1 MKRILLAAVLF
12 ACLGA
17 ALGQSSPKAMSDDE
31 RLFDAI
37 DDNKEVLAEG
47 LVTSG
52 KANVNARNAE
62 RETPLH
68 RAVEKAMPTLVKTLI
83 ARGADMRA
91 RSKSGETVLHLAGL
105 NADQA
110 FADMLLA
117 AGADAKARNDDG
129 ETALHWAAMSGNL
142 QTATRLLAAGVDA
155 NVRDIRGNTALHGA
169 ADGEHDELVKLLLP
183 RTADPGAR
191 NRDGKSPADL
201 ANARGNAVLAK
212 LLGAAPK
219 RDLPAAGTTSGGFQ
233 TIDID
238 DPRHPTRRA
247 P

>member
-1 MKRILLAAVLF
+1 MKRLLLTAVLCAF
-12 ACLGA
+12 LGA
-17 ALGQSSPKAMSDDE
+17 AFAQTSPTAMTDDE

-37 DDNKEVLAEG
+37 DENKELLAEG
-47 LVTSG
+47 LVVRG
-52 KANVNARNAE
+52 KANVNARNAD

-169 ADGEHDELVKLLLP
+169 ADGEHEDLVKLLLP
-183 RTADPGAR
+183 RIAEPAAP
-191 NRDGKSPADL
+191 NKDGKTPADL
-201 ANARGNAVLAK
+201 AGARGNSALAR
-212 LLGAAPK
+212 LLGAAPR
-219 RDLPAAGTTSGGFQ
+219 RDIPAAGSAGGGFQ
-233 TIDID
+233 TMPID
-238 DPRHPTRRA
+238 DPRHPTRQA